1 LLSLAGFQNPIIVS
15 IMKKLPLQSRILLAV
30 ASLAVVACY
39 YLPLWKIALWAPQY
53 PEGLA
58 MTIWYNNVGGDVDV
72 INGLNHYIGMKHIKV
87 EMFPEFLFL
96 KYIIAGFILWGLF
109 VSLMGTLRWLKIYV
123 GSLIVG
129 AIVAL
134 ADFYRWGY
142 DYGHNL
148 DPTAP
153 IQVPGMAYQP
163 PVVGYKDLL
172 NFTALSIPDT
182 GGWIIVGV
190 GVLAFV
196 LLLRE
201 LLHNRTLKTQQTL
214 NGIAAMLAM
223 AVFMACT
230 SSEPEAIAYGKDGC
244 HDCKMTLV
252 DQTFGT
258 ELITKK
264 GKVFKFDDLNCL
276 LNFTNRADFD
286 KTSIRQIYVVDY
298 AQPAKL
304 IKADQAFFLKSD
316 KIRSPMGSG
325 IAAFEQKEACLK
337 AQQSLGGVCQT
348 WQNVSSGQLATHEH
362 QH

>member
-1 LLSLAGFQNPIIVS
+1 
-15 IMKKLPLQSRILLAV
+15 MKKLPLVSRILLAV
-30 ASLAVVACY
+30 ASLSVIACY

-87 EMFPEFLFL
+87 EMFPEFRFL
-96 KYIIAGFILWGLF
+96 QYIIAGFILWGLF
-109 VSLMGTLRWLKIYV
+109 VSLMGTVRWLKIYIGTLV
-123 GSLIVG
+123 LG
-129 AIVAL
+129 AIIAL

-142 DYGHNL
+142 EYGHDL

-163 PVVGYKDLL
+163 PVLGYKDLL

-182 GGWIIVGV
+182 GGWIIVAV

-201 LLHNRTLKTQQTL
+201 LISHRAMKPQQSL
-214 NGIAAMLAM
+214 NIATALLIMG
-223 AVFMACT
+223 VFLACT
-230 SSEPEAIAYGKDGC
+230 SSEPEAINYGKDGC
-244 HDCKMTLV
+244 HGCKMTLV
-252 DQTFGT
+252 DQKFGV

-264 GKVFKFDDLNCL
+264 GKIFKFDDLNCYV
-276 LNFTNRADFD
+276 NFTNQADFE
-286 KTSIRQIYVVDY
+286 KQSIGQVYVVDY
-298 AQPAKL
+298 AHPAKL
-304 IKADQAFFLKSD
+304 IKADQAFFLKSN

-325 IAAFEQKEACLK
+325 LAAFKQQQDCLKTQKER
-337 AQQSLGGVCQT
+337 GGVCQT
-348 WQNVSSGQLATHEH
+348 WQNVSSGNLEAHEH
-362 QH
+362 EHHH